1 MNKGQE
7 MFLNYILERVQEDQ
21 VEEVKALLMET
32 FKKQNEG
39 TFTKE
44 DMNQFIPKMTSLLKQ
59 DKVEEVKKI
68 MEEFASNFD

>member
-44 DMNQFIPKMTSLLKQ
+44 DMNQFIPKMISLLKQ